1 VIRFWHD
8 FNFFVCISERNRP
21 RNASGLRPP
30 TSYHTALEVTLAKQ
44 VVTSTEGDE
53 VIPGIGSAAFAM
65 ERLKEEQ
72 SRPIA
77 PVVQS
82 APAPAHAPTH
92 VLPMHPDRMMMRDQ
106 PAREPY
112 REPAGRFERERDWD
126 RRPDRLDPRDRPD
139 RRFERRDDHR
149 HH

>member
-1 VIRFWHD
+1 M
-8 FNFFVCISERNRP
+8 CISERNRP

-44 VVTSTEGDE
+44 VVTSTEGDV

-72 SRPIA
+72 SKPVA
-77 PVVQS
+77 PVVQT
-82 APAPAHAPTH
+82 APVPAHIPAHMSAH
-92 VLPMHPDRMMMRDQ
+92 VPAMHPDRAMLRDQ
-106 PAREPY
+106 PARDSY

-126 RRPDRLDPRDRPD
+126 RRPERLDPRDRPD
-139 RRFERRDDHR
+139 RRFERRDDSR